1 MKSTNRVFMI
11 GKYTVAV
18 LLFIYIVI
26 LMVTISG
33 TNKSFEEVSAPLI
46 RALEGT
52 DLVEI
57 NGQGFRNIYGIDPA
71 DLEGVVM
78 FTNTFPLSAEEVL
91 LIQVGHADQINDVVQ
106 VIEDNLATRRQS
118 FGGVAP
124 EEVHL
129 IDNAQLTVRG
139 DHIFLAVSPRATE
152 LRRVFLDSL

>member
-1 MKSTNRVFMI
+1 MKSENRVVTV

-18 LLFIYIVI
+18 LLVSFIVI

-33 TNKSFEEVSAPLI
+33 TSKSFEEVSAPLI
-46 RALEGT
+46 RALEGQE
-52 DLVEI
+52 LVEV

-78 FTNTFPLSAEEVL
+78 FTNPFPMSAEEVL
-91 LIQVGHADQINDVVQ
+91 LVQVGHADQINDVVQ
-106 VIEDNLATRRQS
+106 VIEEHLATRRQS

-152 LRRVFLDSL
+152 LRRIFLDSL